1 MSLPEGT
8 DPARIQEALA
18 TLRAGR
24 DRFPDNPK
32 IRTSLG
38 TLLAQVGLLEGAE
51 AEYRAAVELPGADR
65 DAYKRLA
72 KVLRRRGTLAE
83 ALQVMAAAPMP
94 AGDGANILIACIP
107 KSGSSWLRV
116 LLSNFDFLDAVHLSP
131 LHDRREQELDFMIL
145 NRKRE
150 RFFVAQQH
158 VRANRST
165 DFAVQNYNIATTVLV
180 RNIPDALVSARDHFA
195 GRRPVAPQFY
205 MDNRFK
211 AWDEDRQYRFLLDF
225 YVPWVVNFLATWWHA
240 DIDTLWLTYDL
251 LREDSETAVRCVLEH
266 AGFAV
271 DAAVVRGVVD
281 KVNEE
286 FREKTLFNV
295 GQVGRGAAL
304 PGYVHERVRELC
316 AYYPEIPF
324 ERMGLIGP
332 APATASGTD

>member
-1 MSLPEGT
+1 MSLPEGA

-24 DRFPDNPK
+24 DRYPDNPK
-32 IRTSLG
+32 VRESLG
-38 TLLAQVGLLEGAE
+38 KVLAQVGLLEEAE
-51 AEYRAAVELPGADR
+51 AEYRAAVGLPGADR

-72 KVLRRRGTLAE
+72 KVLRRRGMLVE
-83 ALQVMAAAPMP
+83 ALGVMAAAPKP

-116 LLSNFDFLDAVHLSP
+116 LLGSFEFLDAVQLSP

-165 DFAVQNYNIATTVLV
+165 DFAVKNYNIATTVLV

-205 MDNRFK
+205 MDSRFK
-211 AWDEDRQYRFLLDF
+211 TWDEDRQYRFLLDF
-225 YVPWVVNFLATWWHA
+225 YVPWVVNFIATGWHA

-251 LREDSETAVRCVLEH
+251 LRRDSETAVRCVLEH

-271 DAAVVRGVVD
+271 EAEAVQGVVD
-281 KVNEE
+281 RVNGE
-286 FREKTLFNV
+286 FRDKTLFNV
-295 GQVGRGAAL
+295 GEVGRGAAL
-304 PGYVHERVRELC
+304 PDPVHRRIRELC

-324 ERMGLIGP
+324 ERLGLIGT
-332 APATASGTD
+332 APATASGTG